1 MQSSVYVET
10 ATPRTKDR
18 GADLFVALLR
28 AQGVQQVMALTGGAI
43 MEGMDALQAAEHLDM
58 HIFQTEPGAAWAAMG
73 YARVT
78 GRVGVCVV
86 TSGPGAT
93 RVGATPPRP
102 AYASS

>member
-1 MQSSVYVET
+1 MVSLLHYTGDPCPQGTSPQCLISVAWERASRHLSVWRCRNVMQSSVYVET

-58 HIFQTEPGAAWAAMG
+58 YIF
-73 YARVT
+73 
-78 GRVGVCVV
+78 
-86 TSGPGAT
+86 
-93 RVGATPPRP
+93 
-102 AYASS
+102 